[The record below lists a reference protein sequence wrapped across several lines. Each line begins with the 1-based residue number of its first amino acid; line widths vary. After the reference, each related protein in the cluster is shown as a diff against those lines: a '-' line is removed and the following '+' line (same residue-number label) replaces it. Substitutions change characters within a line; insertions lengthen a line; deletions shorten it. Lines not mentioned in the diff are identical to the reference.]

1 MFLFAAIIWLSRFIL
16 FRRFSS
22 ACVGGVVFPAIEE
35 ALLAFGLPAGGL
47 LGAWFLF
54 GGGGG
59 LDGRFIDDCLRRPG
73 NEDGGG
79 VGRGATLGGGGSA
92 EEGGAGGGGG
102 GCSAAFRDISSAL
115 AASSCSSM

>member
-22 ACVGGVVFPAIEE
+22 AGVGGVVFPAIEE

-79 VGRGATLGGGGSA
+79 VGGGVGSRCGLHA
-92 EEGGAGGGGG
+92 RCGWALNVHIYIGHLQ
-102 GCSAAFRDISSAL
+102 FLHISRKSNFK
-115 AASSCSSM
+115 